1 MKVLLSEDE
10 EILLTAIE
18 FRLRKHGF
26 QVILA
31 SNRKEA
37 IEKIKKE
44 KPSVVIATLEM
55 PELSGIDL
63 VRYLRKEIKSD
74 LPVIIIAALENGDL
88 LLEALALG
96 ANDFVTKP
104 FKPAELVLRIRKI
117 MEKQKAEI
125 KS

>member
-31 SNRKEA
+31 SNGKQA
-37 IEKIKKE
+37 MEKIKKE

-63 VRYLRKEIKSD
+63 VRHLRQKLKSD
-74 LPVIIIAALENGDL
+74 IPIIIIAALENGDL

-125 KS
+125 KP

>member
-117 MEKQKAEI
+117 LEKQKAEI